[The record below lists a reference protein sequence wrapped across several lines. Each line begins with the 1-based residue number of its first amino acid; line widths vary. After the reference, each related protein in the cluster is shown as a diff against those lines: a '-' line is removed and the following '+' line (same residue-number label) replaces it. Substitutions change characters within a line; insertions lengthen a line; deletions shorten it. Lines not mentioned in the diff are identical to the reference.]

1 MSVRLSILIILLALA
16 AAMRAFPTIMLINQ
30 QNVMA
35 QAGLDEVWNI
45 YVCTNVAAT
54 NWAFATNIIGDGGSN
69 PPSWIDVV
77 KTNGNKFYKMS
88 PE

>member
-1 MSVRLSILIILLALA
+1 MKARFSILILLLALA
-16 AAMRAFPTIMLINQ
+16 IAACAFPTIMLINRDE
-30 QNVMA
+30 VLA

-54 NWAFATNIIGDGGSN
+54 NWAFATNIIGDGAGN

-77 KTNGNKFYKMS
+77 TTNGNKFYKMS